1 MLLIT
6 HLSSFQTWLNI
17 LMSYL
22 KRQYYCHII
31 LEKITCQWTTFWHTW
46 HGSYIF
52 IYLNPFYILCVIFF
66 YFNQMRQTMFFKKI
80 ATNVQR
86 GSVSLSS
93 RLFVFHSVT
102 SVCIKLRYLS
112 FYINAVSAVRGG
124 VYALTSRG
132 RWTSSIKIQHSRCAA
147 RNKTTKEP
155 S

>member
-1 MLLIT
+1 
-6 HLSSFQTWLNI
+6 
-17 LMSYL
+17 
-22 KRQYYCHII
+22 
-31 LEKITCQWTTFWHTW
+31 
-46 HGSYIF
+46 
-52 IYLNPFYILCVIFF
+52 
-66 YFNQMRQTMFFKKI
+66 MFFKKI
-80 ATNVQR
+80 ATSVQR

-102 SVCIKLRYLS
+102 SVCGTKLRYLS

-132 RWTSSIKIQHSRCAA
+132 RWTSSIKMQHSLCAG